1 MTTKTTTSYK
11 NGRTII
17 KLDYMGKCANCVLT
31 VNTTYH
37 DQPTIVTFDTPWG
50 FMKGS
55 IVNLGDSYD
64 VVAWD
69 STDEDGDD
77 THHITPINIMD
88 GDPLGYVLLTKFAT
102 A

>member
-17 KLDYMGKCANCVLT
+17 KLDYMGKVAHCVLT
-31 VNTTYH
+31 VTTPDH
-37 DQPTIVTFDTPWG
+37 DQPTVVTFDTPWG
-50 FMKGS
+50 FMEGR
-55 IVNLGDSYD
+55 IVNLGDGYD
-64 VVAWD
+64 IVAWE
-69 STDEDGDD
+69 DEDGDD